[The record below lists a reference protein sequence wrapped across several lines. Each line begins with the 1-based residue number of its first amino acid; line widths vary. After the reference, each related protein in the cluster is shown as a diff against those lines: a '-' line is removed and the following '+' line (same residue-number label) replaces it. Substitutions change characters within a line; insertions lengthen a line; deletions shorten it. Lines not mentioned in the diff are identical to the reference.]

1 MKKNYYAKA
10 LALTVAAS
18 MVSVPAFAAEG
29 TDDPQA
35 QEKTV
40 EQDEQ
45 KGEKS
50 AKEEQEKTEQSV
62 KEEKIED
69 GISAASDDD
78 QETAVAEG
86 EVFAKGDCGATEE
99 DEVSWKLVK
108 NDDTDDTLYRK
119 AEENGYSYAT
129 TDEGGYEKVDGYT
142 LTISGEG
149 NIADYY
155 GKNITIDSFE
165 GDIAPWRRALLSD
178 VEADRTTQE
187 VVPITKVIV
196 EDGITGIGTDAF
208 SYLALN
214 GTITFNENVT
224 YYGSGVYSY
233 CPLITTVDFTNFK
246 PKNVSDYWIPGH
258 EMLTGS
264 AVPYG
269 FFDKDKSL
277 NTCIVDGKTYTG
289 ELALPERIDTICTAA
304 FRGTGFDTINFD
316 NGLKDIKEVGPYG
329 MSNLANIDTFTY
341 PGNVDFYS
349 GESPNGNKTSSVVLT
364 GSSIKKLIIQKDVK
378 ELPDAFAYQL
388 KALEEVIFEGEIE
401 SIGSNA
407 FGGCEKLESVELGK
421 VKSMGKGVFINCPSL
436 KSLKIEGDENLVLSS
451 DTVGSWGTNWP
462 GAAPL
467 ETFELGAGT
476 INFNLNGKKDTLKEV
491 KLGDGVKDIPNYFL
505 SGCTKLETLEIG
517 NGITKIGNRAFEQTA
532 ITSITIPDSV
542 TAIGEQAFNGCTSLT
557 EVNIPKNSKLE
568 TIGNRAFQQTNI
580 TSIAIPD
587 SVTVIGKQAFN
598 RCTSLKEVNIP
609 KNSKLETIGDG
620 AFYDTRVLKMYLP
633 GGVKTLGSG
642 AFQRTPVE
650 IYDMSDVY
658 SSDFTIGDW
667 CINNWYDT
675 KNDEVKP
682 EWADKHKDIYVNN
695 NDILNALLADRKAGS
710 VTKTCYVTNGGT
722 VDMTETGFDAVS
734 RPGYTVEW
742 HKNADF
748 SDTAYTGEPQNGQ
761 NYYAKW
767 TLNDSTNT
775 IEVTYDANISGVT
788 AKTYAEIKG
797 NEHFAKASSFSRA
810 GYTFTG
816 WNTAKNGTGTA
827 YAVGDKIPSNE
838 SITVYA
844 QWKLNAPTVSV
855 TGNATK
861 QYDGENVTLTAAT
874 PVSGVTYQWQKD
886 GVAIEGATK
895 ATYTVKNVADSGK
908 YTVEITDTDGK
919 TAVSSATAISITKK
933 EVAVPTVESKI
944 YNGTVLTADV
954 TATADYDV
962 TKNEGGK
969 NAGVY
974 DVILTLKDAENYKWA
989 DSEEAEKTIPFT
1001 VAPKKVE
1008 LTVDNSTL
1016 KGAGSVTFTVDGVC
1030 NGDTAKVVCD
1040 VDSIKVEGLKASLPN
1055 ATMEYTF
1062 TTDMGGNYEPASC
1075 VVSVTRRKS
1084 GSSSSDTSAPTYG
1097 VSTGKTENGEISV
1110 TPAKAEAGETVTI
1123 KATPDSGYQLD
1134 KMTVKDKNNS
1144 TVKLKKVN
1152 ENEYTFTMPV
1162 GKVSVDATFVQK
1174 DAADDSNAAEAG
1186 KTIKL
1191 QIGSRIVNVD
1201 NEAVIYDAA
1210 PVIRNDRT
1218 LVPIRIITEAL
1229 GGKVDWNGATKE
1241 VTLSINDKEIKMTI
1255 GKTLEK
1261 YGVAPVIIDGRTFVP
1276 VRFVADELGA
1286 NVAWDDATKTV
1297 TIKTAR

>member
-50 AKEEQEKTEQSV
+50 AEEEQEKTEQLV

-86 EVFAKGDCGATEE
+86 EVFAKGDDCGATEE
-99 DEVSWKLVK
+99 DEVSWELVK
-108 NDDTDDTLYRK
+108 NNDTLYRK

-129 TDEGGYEKVDGYT
+129 TAEDGYEEVDGYT

-269 FFDKDKSL
+269 FFDRDKSL

-349 GESPNGNKTSSVVLT
+349 GENPNGNKTSSVVLT

-388 KALEEVIFEGEIE
+388 KALEKVIFEGEIE

-421 VKSMGKGVFINCPSL
+421 VKSMGNGVFINCPSL

-451 DTVGSWGTNWP
+451 NTVASWGTNWP

-491 KLGDGVKDIPNYFL
+491 KLGDGVKDIPDYFL

-517 NGITKIGNRAFEQTA
+517 NGITKIGNHAFEQTD

-542 TAIGEQAFNGCTSLT
+542 TAIGEQAFNGCTSLM

-598 RCTSLKEVNIP
+598 RCTSLTEVNIS

-633 GGVKTLGSG
+633 GGVKTLGVG

-675 KNDEVKP
+675 KNGEVKP

-722 VDMTETGFDAVS
+722 VDMTKTGFAAVS

-742 HKNADF
+742 HQKADF
-748 SDTAYTGEPQNGQ
+748 SDTAYIGEPQNGK

-767 TLNDSTNT
+767 TLKDSTNT
-775 IEVTYDANISGVT
+775 IEVTYDANIRGVT

-797 NEHFAKASSFSRA
+797 NEHLAKASSFSRA

-827 YAVGDKIPSNE
+827 YAVGDKIPSGE

-844 QWKLNAPTVSV
+844 QWTLNAPTVSV

-861 QYDGENVTLTAAT
+861 QYDGGNVTLTAAT

-886 GVAIEGATK
+886 GVDIDGATN

-944 YNGTVLTADV
+944 YNGTVLKADV
-954 TATADYDV
+954 TGTADYEV

-969 NAGVY
+969 NAGAY
-974 DVILTLKDAENYKWA
+974 DVVLTLKDADNYKWA
-989 DSEEAEKTIPFT
+989 DSEEAAKTVPFT
-1001 VAPKKVE
+1001 VVPKKVE

-1030 NGDTAKVVCD
+1030 EGDTAKVVCD

-1084 GSSSSDTSAPTYG
+1084 SSSSSDTSAPTYG

-1144 TVKLKKVN
+1144 TVKLKKVGD
-1152 ENEYTFTMPV
+1152 NEYTFTMPV

>member
-50 AKEEQEKTEQSV
+50 AEEEQEKTEQLV

-69 GISAASDDD
+69 RISAASDDD

-86 EVFAKGDCGATEE
+86 EVFAKGDCGATEG
-99 DEVSWKLVK
+99 DEVSWELVK
-108 NDDTDDTLYRK
+108 NDDTLYRK

-129 TDEGGYEKVDGYT
+129 TAEDEYEKVDSYT

-155 GKNITIDSFE
+155 GKYITIDSFE

-178 VEADRTTQE
+178 IEADRTTQE

-421 VKSMGKGVFINCPSL
+421 VKSMGNGVFINCPSL

-451 DTVGSWGTNWP
+451 NTVASWGTNWP

-491 KLGDGVKDIPNYFL
+491 KLGDGVKDIPDYFL

-517 NGITKIGNRAFEQTA
+517 NGITKIGKHAFEQTD

-598 RCTSLKEVNIP
+598 RCTSLTEVNIS

-633 GGVKTLGSG
+633 GGVKTLGVG

-667 CINNWYDT
+667 CINNWYNT
-675 KNDEVKP
+675 KEGEVAP
-682 EWADKHKDIYVNN
+682 EWANNHKDIYVNN
-695 NDILNALLADRKAGS
+695 NDILKALLAKNKAGS

-722 VDMTETGFDAVS
+722 VDMTKTGFAAVF

-742 HKNADF
+742 HQKADF
-748 SDTAYTGEPQNGQ
+748 SDTAYTGEPQNGE

-775 IEVTYDANISGVT
+775 IEVTYDANIRGVT

-797 NEHFAKASSFSRA
+797 NEHPAKASSFSRA

-816 WNTAKNGTGTA
+816 WNTEADGTGTD
-827 YAVGDKIPSNE
+827 YAVGENIPSTK

-895 ATYTVKNVADSGK
+895 ATYTVKNVADSGS
-908 YTVEITDTDGK
+908 YVCEVTANEETK
-919 TAVSSATAISITKK
+919 TSDAVVVSITKAK
-933 EVAVPTVESKI
+933 AKI
-944 YNGTVLTADV
+944 TPSVDV
-954 TATADYDV
+954 M
-962 TKNEGGK
+962 
-969 NAGVY
+969 
-974 DVILTLKDAENYKWA
+974 
-989 DSEEAEKTIPFT
+989 
-1001 VAPKKVE
+1001 
-1008 LTVDNSTL
+1008 

-1030 NGDTAKVVCD
+1030 EGDAAKVVCN

-1062 TTDMGGNYEPASC
+1062 TTEMGGNYEPASC

-1084 GSSSSDTSAPTYG
+1084 SSSSSDTSAPTYG

-1144 TVKLKKVN
+1144 TVKLKKVDD
-1152 ENEYTFTMPV
+1152 NEYTFTMPV

-1286 NVAWDDATKTV
+1286 EVAWDEVTKTV

>member
-86 EVFAKGDCGATEE
+86 EVFAKGDDCGATEE
-99 DEVSWKLVK
+99 DEVSWELVK
-108 NDDTDDTLYRK
+108 NNDTLYRK

-129 TDEGGYEKVDGYT
+129 TAEDGYEEVDGYT

-178 VEADRTTQE
+178 IEADRTTQE

-246 PKNVSDYWIPGH
+246 PENVSDYWIPGH

-269 FFDKDKSL
+269 FFDRDKSL

-421 VKSMGKGVFINCPSL
+421 VKSMGNGVFINCPSL

-451 DTVGSWGTNWP
+451 NTVASWGTNWP

-491 KLGDGVKDIPNYFL
+491 KLGDGVKDIPDYFL

-517 NGITKIGNRAFEQTA
+517 NGITKIG
-532 ITSITIPDSV
+532 
-542 TAIGEQAFNGCTSLT
+542 
-557 EVNIPKNSKLE
+557 K
-568 TIGNRAFQQTNI
+568 RAFQQTNI

-598 RCTSLKEVNIP
+598 RCTSLKEVNIS

-667 CINNWYDT
+667 CINNWYNT
-675 KNDEVKP
+675 NEGEVAP
-682 EWADKHKDIYVNN
+682 EWANNHKDIYVNN
-695 NDILNALLADRKAGS
+695 NDILKALLAKNKAGS

-722 VDMTETGFDAVS
+722 VDMTKTGFAAVS

-742 HKNADF
+742 HQKADF
-748 SDTAYTGEPQNGQ
+748 SDAAYTGDPQNSQ

-767 TLNDSTNT
+767 TLSANA

-788 AKTYAEIKG
+788 AKTYAVFTGGKHEA
-797 NEHFAKASSFSRA
+797 EESSFNRA

-816 WNTAKNGTGTA
+816 WNTAANGTGTA
-827 YAVGDKIPSNE
+827 YAVGDIIPTTAD
-838 SITVYA
+838 ITVYA
-844 QWKLNAPTVSV
+844 QWELNAPTVSV

-861 QYDGENVTLTAAT
+861 QYDGGNVTLTAAT
-874 PVSGVTYQWQKD
+874 SVSGVTYQWQKD

-895 ATYTVKNVADSGK
+895 ATYTVKNVADSGS
-908 YTVEITDTDGK
+908 YTVKITDTEGK
-919 TAVSSATAISITKK
+919 TAVSNATAISITKK

-974 DVILTLKDAENYKWA
+974 DVILTLKDADNYKWA
-989 DSEEAEKTIPFT
+989 DSEEAAKTIPFT

-1144 TVKLKKVN
+1144 AVKLKKVN
-1152 ENEYTFTMPV
+1152 DNEYTFTMPV

>member
-1 MKKNYYAKA
+1 MKKNYYAKV

-50 AKEEQEKTEQSV
+50 AKEEQEKTEQFV

-78 QETAVAEG
+78 QETAVA
-86 EVFAKGDCGATEE
+86 KGDCGATEE

-108 NDDTDDTLYRK
+108 NDDTLYRK

-129 TDEGGYEKVDGYT
+129 TAEDEYEKVDGYT

-149 NIADYY
+149 NIADYF

-178 VEADRTTQE
+178 IEADRTTQE

-269 FFDKDKSL
+269 FFDRDKSL

-289 ELALPERIDTICTAA
+289 ELALPEWIDTICTAA

-421 VKSMGKGVFINCPSL
+421 VKSMGNGVFINCPSL

-451 DTVGSWGTNWP
+451 NTVASWGTNWP

-491 KLGDGVKDIPNYFL
+491 KLGDGVKDIPDYFL

-517 NGITKIGNRAFEQTA
+517 NGITKIGNHAFEQTD

-568 TIGNRAFQQTNI
+568 TIG
-580 TSIAIPD
+580 
-587 SVTVIGKQAFN
+587 
-598 RCTSLKEVNIP
+598 
-609 KNSKLETIGDG
+609 DG

-633 GGVKTLGSG
+633 GGVKTLGVG

-695 NDILNALLADRKAGS
+695 NDILNALLADKKAGS

-722 VDMTETGFDAVS
+722 VDMTKTGFDAVS

-797 NEHFAKASSFSRA
+797 NEHLAKASSFSRA

-827 YAVGDKIPSNE
+827 YAVGDIIPTTAD
-838 SITVYA
+838 ITVYA

-861 QYDGENVTLTAAT
+861 QYDGGNVTLTAAT
-874 PVSGVTYQWQKD
+874 SVSGVTYQWQRD
-886 GVAIEGATK
+886 GVNIDGATN
-895 ATYTVKNVADSGK
+895 ATYTVKNVADSGS
-908 YTVEITDTDGK
+908 YTVKITDTEGK
-919 TAVSSATAISITKK
+919 TAVSNATAISITKK

-974 DVILTLKDAENYKWA
+974 DVILTLKDADNYKWA
-989 DSEEAEKTIPFT
+989 DSEEAAKTIPFT

-1144 TVKLKKVN
+1144 TVKLKKVDD
-1152 ENEYTFTMPV
+1152 NEYTFTMPV